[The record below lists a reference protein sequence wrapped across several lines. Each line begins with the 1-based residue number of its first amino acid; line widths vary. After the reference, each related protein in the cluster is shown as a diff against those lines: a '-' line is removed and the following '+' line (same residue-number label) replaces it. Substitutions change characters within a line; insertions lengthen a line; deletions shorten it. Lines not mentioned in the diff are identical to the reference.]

1 MRRLTLIAACS
12 LLPGCGHGVLA
23 ALVAILVIVWFAQTI
38 LVGRRC
44 PYCGAADVT
53 AKLMQP
59 GELHTWKCDECG
71 EEF

>member
-1 MRRLTLIAACS
+1 MQRFTLIAACS
-12 LLPGCGHGVLA
+12 LLPGCGHGVLT
-23 ALVAILVIVWFAQTI
+23 ALVAILVVVWFAQTL

-44 PYCGAADVT
+44 PYCGAAEVT

-59 GELHTWKCDECG
+59 GELHTWKCDDCG